1 MGIKIIILGRAA
13 VGKTSIAK
21 VVFEGIDATK
31 LLNNPLS
38 PTRGIEINN
47 YKWMDLDLGLFD
59 LSGQEIDSILEEET
73 KCPSTFEN
81 TDAFIYVLDYS
92 KWDANHNQYTKDLH
106 KLFDIIIQQ
115 APNSKLIVF
124 LHKIDIVASKKKIN
138 SKTLKKTISDTL
150 NLPIEPIIYITSI
163 NQDYLYCLYES
174 IFSILVSFSEHTSKL
189 KAIIDGILK
198 KYRNI
203 FCLILNK
210 LGSIIVQ
217 SMTPGFNQGFI
228 RNTYQ
233 GISRQS
239 NVSEKNISTA
249 IKMKSVE
256 GVSMI
261 SEVFNDETEVHH
273 PLVKKIIYVFE
284 DMTENQIRSLM
295 EKIGKKISS
304 YYLKWAE
311 NLFL

>member
-1 MGIKIIILGRAA
+1 
-13 VGKTSIAK
+13 
-21 VVFEGIDATK
+21 
-31 LLNNPLS
+31 
-38 PTRGIEINN
+38 
-47 YKWMDLDLGLFD
+47 
-59 LSGQEIDSILEEET
+59 
-73 KCPSTFEN
+73 
-81 TDAFIYVLDYS
+81 
-92 KWDANHNQYTKDLH
+92 
-106 KLFDIIIQQ
+106 
-115 APNSKLIVF
+115 
-124 LHKIDIVASKKKIN
+124 
-138 SKTLKKTISDTL
+138 
-150 NLPIEPIIYITSI
+150 
-163 NQDYLYCLYES
+163 
-174 IFSILVSFSEHTSKL
+174 
-189 KAIIDGILK
+189 
-198 KYRNI
+198 
-203 FCLILNK
+203 
-210 LGSIIVQ
+210 IVQ